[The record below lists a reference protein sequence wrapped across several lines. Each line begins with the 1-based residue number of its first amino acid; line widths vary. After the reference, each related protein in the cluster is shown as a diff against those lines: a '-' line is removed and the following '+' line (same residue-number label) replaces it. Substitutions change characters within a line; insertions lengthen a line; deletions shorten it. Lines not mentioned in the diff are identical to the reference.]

1 MTPYRLVNSYLMPYA
16 PIFVVYVVTVQASS
30 SKTSVTVPIEKAS
43 YIKRLESDQHRFERL
58 KSRVIFSSLKCVI

>member
-1 MTPYRLVNSYLMPYA
+1 MPYA

-43 YIKRLESDQHRFERL
+43 YVYIKRRESDQHRLERL